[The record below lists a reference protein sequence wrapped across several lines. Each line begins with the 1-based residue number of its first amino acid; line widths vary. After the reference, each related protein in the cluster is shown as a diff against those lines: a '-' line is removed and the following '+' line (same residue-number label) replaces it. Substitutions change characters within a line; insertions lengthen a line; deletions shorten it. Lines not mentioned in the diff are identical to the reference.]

1 MAWRRRKMKATRL
14 LSETLLRAQERFE
27 ETLDQ
32 LDVAGTFD
40 QISNLAD
47 LAYCS
52 RIRPSNIR
60 FEK

>member
-32 LDVAGTFD
+32 LDVAEANT
-40 QISNLAD
+40 IPAPLIKSVT
-47 LAYCS
+47 
-52 RIRPSNIR
+52 
-60 FEK
+60 